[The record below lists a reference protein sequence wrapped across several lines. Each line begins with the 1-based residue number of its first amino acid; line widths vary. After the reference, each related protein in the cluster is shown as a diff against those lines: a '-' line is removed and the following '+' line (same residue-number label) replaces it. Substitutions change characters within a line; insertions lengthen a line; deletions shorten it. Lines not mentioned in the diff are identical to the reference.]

1 MRISELIS
9 MIEDDETVSFRK
21 VERVYLIRIEKYNLE
36 TKKIWSIQKELSQ
49 DFIEYTDDIEYVV
62 SNELKYMIEEIRNAN
77 KR

>member
-9 MIEDDETVSFRK
+9 MIEDDETISFRK
-21 VERVYLIRIEKYNLE
+21 VERVYLIKIEKYNLE